1 MLPFMQPLC
10 NTSQVASTTHLHKLA
25 DGVAGRGPAPLS
37 QPVLLHRHGLLALTP
52 AAATFAAAALE
63 QQRHGRPL
71 SSHVLDVATLQLN
84 GLTVPSQVKR
94 MQRLLLPVRADW
106 VACRERLFGS
116 GRRRPPTRRPAG
128 HFLCMH
134 GGRRR

>member
-10 NTSQVASTTHLHKLA
+10 NTSQVASTTHLHKSA
-25 DGVAGRGPAPLS
+25 DGVAGWGPAPLS

-71 SSHVLDVATLQLN
+71 TSHALDVATLQLN

-106 VACRERLFGS
+106 VACGVKPPGS
-116 GRRRPPTRRPAG
+116 GQRRPPTRRPC

-134 GGRRR
+134 EGRRR